1 MRIVMM
7 GTGPYAVPTL
17 ISLYESAHEVAG
29 LITRPDCGG
38 PGGREMSINPLRHLA
53 VAEGTPI
60 FDPEDV
66 NSNAAQIAL
75 NHFSPDL
82 LIVCDYGQILTP
94 ETLNIAKQGAFNLHA
109 SLLPNYR
116 GAAPI
121 QWAIYHGETQ
131 TGNTVIHMNSKL
143 DAGPIVARQVV
154 CIEPEETAFELEKR
168 LAVLGAGLVQ
178 DVIAAVEKGTLTPL
192 PQDQTGITQAPKLT
206 KSLGDID
213 WTRSAEAICNQVR
226 ALVPWPKTHTHWLR
240 DAADPLRVII
250 EKVGAEP
257 GTGRVRPG
265 EVIEAEEER
274 LLVATG
280 DGSLCVERLQPAGKK
295 SLLASAFLRGYRM
308 SVGDCFGTPKR
319 MDG

>member
-17 ISLYESAHEVAG
+17 IGLYESAHEVAA
-29 LITRPDCGG
+29 LVTRPDSGG
-38 PGGREMSINPLRHLA
+38 PGGREISINPLRQLA
-53 VAEGTPI
+53 VSEGTPI
-60 FDPEDV
+60 LDPEDET
-66 NSNAAQIAL
+66 SSTAQIAL
-75 NHFSPDL
+75 NHFSPEL
-82 LIVCDYGQILTP
+82 LIVCDYGQILSP
-94 ETLNIAKQGAFNLHA
+94 ETLKITNRGAFNLHA

-154 CIEPEETAFELEKR
+154 SIGPEETALELEER

-192 PQDQTGITQAPKLT
+192 PQDQAAVTRAPKLT

-240 DAADPLRVII
+240 DTAVPLRVII
-250 EKVGAEP
+250 EKVTAER
-257 GTGRVRPG
+257 GTDRVRPG
-265 EVIEAEEER
+265 EVIEAEGDR

-280 DGSLCVERLQPAGKK
+280 DGSLRVERLQPAGKK
-295 SLLASAFLRGYRM
+295 SLLASDFLRGYRI
-308 SVGDCFGTPKR
+308 SVGEFFGTPKNK
-319 MDG
+319 DG

>member
-7 GTGPYAVPTL
+7 GTGSYAVPTL
-17 ISLYESAHEVAG
+17 ISLYGSAHEVAA
-29 LITRPDCGG
+29 LVTRPDSGG
-38 PGGREMSINPLRHLA
+38 PGGRETSINPLRQLA

-60 FDPEDV
+60 LDPEDV
-66 NSNAAQIAL
+66 NSSTAQIAL
-75 NHFSPDL
+75 NHFSPEL
-82 LIVCDYGQILTP
+82 LIVCDYGQILSP
-94 ETLNIAKQGAFNLHA
+94 ETLKITNRGAFNLHA

-143 DAGPIVARQVV
+143 DAGPIVAQQVV
-154 CIEPEETAFELEKR
+154 SIGPEETAFELEER

-178 DVIAAVEKGTLTPL
+178 DVIAAVEEGSLTPL
-192 PQDQTGITQAPKLT
+192 PQNQAEVTRAPKLT

-240 DAADPLRVII
+240 DTAVPLRVII
-250 EKVGAEP
+250 EKVTAER
-257 GTGRVRPG
+257 GTDRVRPG
-265 EVIEAEEER
+265 EVIEAEGDR

-280 DGSLCVERLQPAGKK
+280 DGSLRVERLQPAGKK
-295 SLLASAFLRGYRM
+295 SLLASDFLRGYRI
-308 SVGDCFGTPKR
+308 SVGEFFGTPKNK
-319 MDG
+319 DG